1 MVECG
6 SQALRKVSSDAGH
19 SQGPCSEL
27 VWPGGLSASRVGAE
41 GMWLEAQN
49 RVVCFSHCIE
59 SSSSIHP
66 CDRKRRVL
74 LGASL
79 QLVGRSDS
87 TKGAL
92 QNPQHHL
99 AELPA

>member
-49 RVVCFSHCIE
+49 RVVCFSITASRAVHPSTPVIGRGE
-59 SSSSIHP
+59 SF
-66 CDRKRRVL
+66 
-74 LGASL
+74 
-79 QLVGRSDS
+79 
-87 TKGAL
+87 
-92 QNPQHHL
+92 
-99 AELPA
+99 